1 MREKIKNVMK
11 YAGRRMIFTH
21 PAFAMGHVFQMI
33 KYKKKMIKYK
43 KKLKKEEKAK
53 GNV

>member
-1 MREKIKNVMK
+1 MREKIKDVMK
-11 YAGRRMIFTH
+11 WSGPRMIFTH
-21 PAFAMGHVFQMI
+21 PVCAFKHVFQ
-33 KYKKKMIKYK
+33 MIKYK